1 MTKLNE
7 TLVRQ
12 WTMLRMVP
20 RFPFKIT
27 ASELTGRLAGEGFV
41 TSKRTIERDLH
52 ELSRSFPLMLDSRAK
67 PFGWSW
73 QKDAPA
79 FDLPGLGEHEALM
92 LLMVERHLKSLLPHS
107 TLDVLTP
114 YFNAAAKKLDT
125 SANQHQTAQ
134 WTNKVRVIPA
144 TQPLQSPQTNPQV
157 VSIVTEALLH
167 EKQLEISYRK
177 RGGDVEVRYRIHPL
191 GLVQRGVVMYLCV
204 RINDYEDI
212 RLLVMHRIQEA
223 KLLNSPIQ
231 KPKDFSLDN
240 TIAEGLLDFGK
251 GESIRL
257 ELLFTQAAG
266 QHLYETPLSD
276 DQQITEVEDNKLRVT
291 ATVADTPQLHWWLL
305 AFGDGVKVMQ
315 PKHIRRK
322 MIETASSMGEQYRN

>member
-1 MTKLNE
+1 MTKPNE

-12 WTMLRMVP
+12 WAMLRMVP
-20 RFPFKIT
+20 RYPFKIT
-27 ASELTGRLAGEGFV
+27 ASELTVRLAGEGFV
-41 TSKRTIERDLH
+41 TSKRTIERNLH

-92 LLMVERHLKSLLPHS
+92 LLMVEKHLKLLLPHS
-107 TLDVLTP
+107 TLDVLKP
-114 YFNAAAKKLDT
+114 YFTAAAKKLDT
-125 SANQHQTAQ
+125 TVHHEQAAQ

-157 VSIVTEALLH
+157 ERIVTEALLH
-167 EKQLEISYRK
+167 EKQLDISYRK
-177 RGGDVEVRYRIHPL
+177 RGSDADVQYRIHPL

-240 TIAEGLLDFGK
+240 TIAEGLLDFGN
-251 GESIRL
+251 GESIQL

-276 DQQITEVEDNKLRVT
+276 NQQITLTDDNKLRVK
-291 ATVADTPQLHWWLL
+291 ATVADTPQLLWWLL
-305 AFGDGVKVMQ
+305 AFADAVEVIY
-315 PKHIRRK
+315 PKKIRCW
-322 MIETASSMGEQYRN
+322 IVDALASMRRIYV